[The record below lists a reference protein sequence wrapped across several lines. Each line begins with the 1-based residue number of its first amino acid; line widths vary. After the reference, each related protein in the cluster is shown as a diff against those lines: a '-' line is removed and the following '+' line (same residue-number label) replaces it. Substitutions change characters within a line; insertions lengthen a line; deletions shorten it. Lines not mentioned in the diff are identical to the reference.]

1 MSKKIFVGNLS
12 FQTTDGDLSKL
23 FEQELRI
30 KKFGETKK

>member
-12 FQTTDGDLSKL
+12 FQTTGGDLSNL

-30 KKFGETKK
+30 KEFGETKK